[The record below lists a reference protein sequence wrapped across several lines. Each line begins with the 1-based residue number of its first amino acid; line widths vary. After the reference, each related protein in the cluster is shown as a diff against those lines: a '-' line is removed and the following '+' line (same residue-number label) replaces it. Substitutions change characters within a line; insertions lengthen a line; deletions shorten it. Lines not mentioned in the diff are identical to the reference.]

1 MGNIL
6 IYDIPNRTFIGRKS
20 LGTRFDK
27 RDGFIK
33 IYDRTKYLTLLGPE
47 KDMVLFTIE
56 LYILYA

>member
-1 MGNIL
+1 MGNI
-6 IYDIPNRTFIGRKS
+6 IDRKP